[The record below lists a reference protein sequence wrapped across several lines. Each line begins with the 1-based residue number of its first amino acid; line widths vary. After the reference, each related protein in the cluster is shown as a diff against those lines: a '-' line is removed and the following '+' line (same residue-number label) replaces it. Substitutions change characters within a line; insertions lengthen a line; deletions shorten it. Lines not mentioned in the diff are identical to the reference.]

1 MPGGDSVTKEMIL
14 VTVSAFI
21 LTAFFVPIVKLLAVR
36 IGAVDKPNAR
46 KVHHT
51 LMPRMGG
58 LAIFGAYW
66 IVLLT
71 IVPMSQPLQ
80 GFLMGAVM
88 LVFVGIVDDVTDM
101 PAKLKLLGQIIAA
114 CIAAIG
120 GARVEFV
127 TNIFGS
133 DPMHLS
139 WLSVPISVI
148 WIVAIINA
156 INLIDGLDGLAAGV
170 SAISATT
177 LAVVNIMNGNTLT
190 AVLCFTLVGACLGFL
205 VYNFHPASIFMG
217 DTGSMFL
224 GYTLA
229 VLSIMGTAKGVTFVS
244 IFIPI
249 LALGIPIFDT
259 LFAII
264 RRMLANKPIFEA
276 DKAHLHHVLLA
287 KGLSHRNAVLLIY
300 AISACLSVVAIIV
313 NELTSEQGFLV
324 MIAVVTIFLVG
335 AAKLGI
341 LGSAVNIRRK
351 NKQNDK
357 ETRAK

>member
-1 MPGGDSVTKEMIL
+1 MAKEMIL
-14 VTVSAFI
+14 VTVCAFI
-21 LTAFFVPIVKLLAVR
+21 LSAFFVPIVKLLAVH
-36 IGAVDKPNAR
+36 IGAVDKPNPR

-58 LAIFGAYW
+58 LAIFAAYW

-71 IVPMSQPLQ
+71 LVPVSQPLQ

-114 CIAAIG
+114 CIAALG
-120 GARVEFV
+120 GIRVEFV
-127 TNIFGS
+127 TNLFGS
-133 DPMHLS
+133 GTMHLT
-139 WLSVPISVI
+139 WLSVPLSVI

-156 INLIDGLDGLAAGV
+156 INLIDGLDGLATGV
-170 SAISATT
+170 SGISAAT
-177 LAVVNIMNGNTLT
+177 LAVVNLMNGANLT
-190 AVLCFTLVGACLGFL
+190 AMMCFALVGACLGFL

-287 KGLSHRNAVLLIY
+287 RGLSHRNTVLLIY
-300 AISACLSVVAIIV
+300 AISACLSVVAIVV

-324 MIAVVTIFLVG
+324 MLAVVTVFLVG
-335 AAKLGI
+335 AARLGI
-341 LGSAVNIRRK
+341 LGSAVHIRRK
-351 NKQNDK
+351 QSPKDK
-357 ETRAK
+357 ERRGK